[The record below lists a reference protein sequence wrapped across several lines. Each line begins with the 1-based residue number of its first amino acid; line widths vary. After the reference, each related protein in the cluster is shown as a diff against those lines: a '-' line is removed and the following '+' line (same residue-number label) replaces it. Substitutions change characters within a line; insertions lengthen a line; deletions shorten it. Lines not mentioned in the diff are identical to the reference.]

1 MTLTGLGLAALIGGS
16 LGFFGGGGS
25 ILTVP
30 LLIYVFG
37 LGPREAI
44 ASSLFIVGV
53 TSLFGAYQ
61 HARKGNVDVN
71 AAVSFGGAGMIGA
84 YAGGRVGA
92 QTSDS
97 LLLFLFALAMFV
109 TALAMWRGR
118 KVPATD
124 LRPRCAP
131 RWLIVQGLAV
141 GAFTGLVGAGGG
153 FLIVPAL
160 ALFARVPMKTAIG
173 TSLVVIAMNTASG
186 FWGYIGRVALD
197 PMIVA
202 SVTVVAI
209 AGSLTGVRLAERVAP
224 ESLRRSF
231 AAFVLV
237 MASAI
242 FVREGSAWL
251 TAIGDPFPDTGGQM
265 LFLVLIFA
273 LGALVGRTA
282 NGPSSRS
289 SGLEAYGQGAGI

>member
-1 MTLTGLGLAALIGGS
+1 MLTGLVLAAVIGGS

-30 LLIYVFG
+30 LLVYVFG
-37 LGPREAI
+37 LDPREAI

-53 TSLFGAYQ
+53 TSLFGAYH
-61 HARKGNVDVN
+61 HARKGNVDVS
-71 AAVSFGGAGMIGA
+71 AAISFGGAGMIGA

-92 QTSDS
+92 QTDES
-97 LLLFLFALAMFV
+97 LLLFLFALAMAV

-131 RWLIVQGLAV
+131 QWFIVQGLAV

-160 ALFARVPMKTAIG
+160 ALFARMPMKTAIG
-173 TSLVVIAMNTASG
+173 TSLVVIVMNTASG
-186 FWGYIGRVALD
+186 FLGYIGNLVLD
-197 PMIVA
+197 PMIVG

-209 AGSLTGVRLAERVAP
+209 AGSLAGVRLAEHVAP

-242 FVREGSAWL
+242 FVREGAAWL
-251 TAIGDPFPDTGGQM
+251 SAIGDPLPDTGGQI
-265 LFLVLIFA
+265 LLLVLIFT

-282 NGPSSRS
+282 NGTSPRS
-289 SGLEAYGQGAGI
+289 PVVVAYGKGAGI